1 MEYFHSN
8 PILQT
13 FIMKQ
18 TALVFLLLL
27 TSINSLCA
35 NRADTLR
42 SLILDGGR
50 SNHVMVFAHR
60 GDWRNAP
67 AENSLAAYQRCI
79 ELGIDGIEVDV
90 QMTKDSVLVVMHDD
104 TLDRV
109 TTGEGRISDFTYDEL
124 KSLHLLS
131 PIKVE
136 TRQHIPTFRE
146 VLRLAK
152 GKILIQVDKWT
163 NVKDLVIKEARE
175 EECLPQII
183 LRSSWNSTTFK
194 ERVGSLPKEVIY
206 IPVLVCNGKNDKQKL
221 DDMMSNFTAP
231 IMSFSFKNSDYPIL
245 DEMPTIKEQNRR
257 IWLNSLWAKF
267 NGGHDD
273 ELAMTNDDEAYGWLI
288 RKGADIIFSD
298 NPSRL
303 LAYLKRINK
312 RIF

>member
-1 MEYFHSN
+1 
-8 PILQT
+8 
-13 FIMKQ
+13 MKQ
-18 TALVFLLLL
+18 IALVLLLL
-27 TSINSLCA
+27 LMSVNCLCA
-35 NRADTLR
+35 NRAETLR
-42 SLILDGGR
+42 SLILDGGQ
-50 SNHVMVFAHR
+50 SNHIMVFAHR

-79 ELGIDGIEVDV
+79 DLGIDGIEVDI

-104 TLDRV
+104 TLDRT
-109 TTGEGRISDFTYDEL
+109 TTGSGRICDFTYEEL

-136 TRQHIPTFRE
+136 TRLHIPTFRE

-163 NVKDLVIKEARE
+163 NVKDLVIKEAKE
-175 EECLPQII
+175 EGCLSQII
-183 LRSSWNSTTFK
+183 LRSSWDSETFK
-194 ERVGSLPKEVIY
+194 EKVGNLPHQVIY

-221 DDMMSNFTAP
+221 FDMMHNFQTP
-231 IMSFSFKNSDYPIL
+231 IMSFSFKNTDFPIL
-245 DEMPTIKEQNRR
+245 DEIPTIKEQSRR

-273 ELAMTNDDEAYGWLI
+273 ELAMTNEDESYGWLI
-288 RKGADIIFSD
+288 RKGADIIFTD
-298 NPSRL
+298 NPSHL

-312 RIF
+312 RFF